1 MKGNGKKLAVF
12 VIVAA
17 LAVFMAVATASA
29 DPKDDHALKG
39 QYAFSGPGHCVVS
52 PAGFG
57 ENYIPNVPEIVFA
70 SSQIWEG
77 VYTFNRDGSGSIRAS
92 HSTFDHPSLAI
103 GMANVSW
110 DFTYKMIDKNRF
122 QTSLPKGN
130 YDKVEFTAGLNCD
143 PKGEN
148 CATLYFDVVGPCD
161 GVVSRDGDAII
172 ITCGPP
178 TKLILC
184 APDMPLC
191 TPTPFEAYCTF
202 SHQGTLVRDK
212 LR

>member
-1 MKGNGKKLAVF
+1 MRGNGKKLAVF
-12 VIVAA
+12 VTVAT
-17 LAVFMAVATASA
+17 LSLFLAVATASA
-29 DPKDDHALKG
+29 EPKDDHALKG

-110 DFTYKMIDKNRF
+110 DFTYKMVGKDRF
-122 QTSLPKGN
+122 QTSLPEGN
-130 YDKVEFTAGLNCD
+130 YDKVEFTAGSNCD
-143 PKGEN
+143 PVTKI

>member
-12 VIVAA
+12 VTVAA
-17 LAVFMAVATASA
+17 LALFVAVATASA

-57 ENYIPNVPEIVFA
+57 DNYTPNVPDIVFA

-92 HSTFDHPSLAI
+92 HRTFDHPSLAI

-110 DFTYKMIDKNRF
+110 DFTYKMIDKDRF
-122 QTSLPKGN
+122 QTFLPEGN
-130 YDKVEFTAGLNCD
+130 YDKVEFTAGTNCD
-143 PKGEN
+143 PVTKQ
-148 CATLYFDVVGPCD
+148 CATLFFDVVGPCD
-161 GVVSRDGDAII
+161 GVVARDGDTII

-184 APDMPLC
+184 EPGTLC
-191 TPTPFEAYCTF
+191 THTPFEAYCTF